1 MTEEAEELRAN
12 LARVRSDIH
21 DACQR
26 AGRSVDEVTLVAV
39 SKTHDDDAIR
49 TLYDEG
55 VRDFGESY
63 AQEWEQK
70 VERLPDDIRWHFIGH
85 LQSNKAKY
93 VVDRVHLVHSVDR
106 KSLMKKLNRRSSE
119 PVDVLLQINVGDDIN
134 KGGVPP
140 DDALDLLIKARN
152 YPDLRIRG
160 IMTIPPYG
168 EDEETTRGRFRT
180 MREVFGELHGHL
192 ATEDAEAAE
201 AFHHLSMGMSA
212 DYAIAVEEGATIVR
226 VGTAI
231 FGERQ
236 YD

>member
-1 MTEEAEELRAN
+1 MTESKQELRDN
-12 LARVRSDIH
+12 LAHVRQKLAAACARVERDP
-21 DACQR
+21 D
-26 AGRSVDEVTLVAV
+26 DVTLVAV
-39 SKTHDDDAIR
+39 SKSHGADAILA
-49 TLYDEG
+49 LYEEG

-63 AQEWEQK
+63 AQEWDEK
-70 VERLPDDIRWHFIGH
+70 VELLPDDIRWHFIGH

-119 PVDVLLQINVGDDIN
+119 PLDSLLQINVANDMK
-134 KGGVPP
+134 KGGVAPGA
-140 DDALDLLIKARN
+140 ALDLLKLARN

-168 EDEETTRGRFRT
+168 EDEDTTRGRFRT
-180 MREVFGELHGHL
+180 MREVFAELKSFL
-192 ATEDAEAAE
+192 ADEAPGDADVFE
-201 AFHHLSMGMSA
+201 HLSMGMSA
-212 DYAIAVEEGATIVR
+212 DYELAIEEGATIVR
-226 VGTAI
+226 VGTAL

>member
-192 ATEDAEAAE
+192 AKEDAEAAE